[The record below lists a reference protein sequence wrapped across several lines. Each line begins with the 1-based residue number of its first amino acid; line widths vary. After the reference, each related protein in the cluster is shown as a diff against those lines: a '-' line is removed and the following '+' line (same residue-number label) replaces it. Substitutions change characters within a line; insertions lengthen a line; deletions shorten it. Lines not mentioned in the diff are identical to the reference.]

1 MMTGRGFL
9 GMREV
14 LGREIPWVGREP
26 IVVARRPLPGIP
38 APLRNPNAPA
48 RMAGAIISRYPRIAL
63 GQAQQGSNAEILRT
77 KGMLL
82 RVRVGSASSIAGQ
95 QQSSGTTPQA
105 PEEIVAMIDTGAS
118 ISAIDVA
125 VAARL
130 GLVQTGSV
138 QVGGVGGM
146 SQQPVFAA
154 ALEIPDAG
162 VTFDPLMLSG
172 AQLGAP
178 DFQMLVGRNLLC
190 QMILTY
196 DGANGQFALKHA

>member
-1 MMTGRGFL
+1 MNQARGFMGQREILGRGTDWA
-9 GMREV
+9 GSRPV
-14 LGREIPWVGREP
+14 LLVGAPKR
-26 IVVARRPLPGIP
+26 IIP
-38 APLRNPNAPA
+38 ATPRETARLVGPA
-48 RMAGAIISRYPRIAL
+48 LASRYPRVFL
-63 GQAQQGSNAEILRT
+63 GQASQGSNSEILRA
-77 KGMLL
+77 KGMLIK
-82 RVRVGSASSIAGQ
+82 VRVGSATAVAGQ

-105 PEEIVAMIDTGAS
+105 PEEIIAMIDTGAS

-125 VAARL
+125 VAGRL
-130 GLVQTGSV
+130 GLAQTGSI

-162 VTFDPLMLSG
+162 VTFDPLPLSG

-196 DGANGQFALKHA
+196 DGSQGQFALHHA

>member
-1 MMTGRGFL
+1 MNHIRGFM

-14 LGREIPWVGREP
+14 LGRGTPWVGP
-26 IVVARRPLPGIP
+26 RPLSIVGSPDQAVVP
-38 APLRNPNAPA
+38 ATPRERVALLAPA
-48 RMAGAIISRYPRIAL
+48 LASRFPRVAL
-63 GQAQQGSNAEILRT
+63 GQAAQGSNAEILRA
-77 KGMLL
+77 KGMLIK
-82 RVRVGSASSIAGQ
+82 VRVGSASAVAGQ
-95 QQSSGTTPQA
+95 QQSAGQTPQA
-105 PEEIVAMIDTGAS
+105 PEELIAMIDTGAS

-125 VAARL
+125 AAQRL
-130 GLVQTGSV
+130 GLPQTGSI

-162 VTFDPLMLSG
+162 VTFDPLPLSG

-196 DGANGQFALKHA
+196 DGANGQFSLHHA

>member
-1 MMTGRGFL
+1 MMGGNRGFL
-9 GMREV
+9 SATKV
-14 LGREIPWVGREP
+14 LGPELPWG
-26 IVVARRPLPGIP
+26 ARRSLIMP
-38 APLRNPNAPA
+38 AAPVPM
-48 RMAGAIISRYPRIAL
+48 MAGRLAQGSRIPGPGLASRFPRIAL
-63 GQAQQGSNAEILRT
+63 GQASQGSNSEILRT
-77 KGMLL
+77 KGMLIK
-82 RVRVGSASSIAGQ
+82 VHVGSASAVAGQ
-95 QQSSGTTPQA
+95 QSSSGKTPQA
-105 PEEIVAMIDTGAS
+105 PEEIIAMIDTGAS
-118 ISAIDVA
+118 ISAIDQG

-130 GLVQTGSV
+130 GLVQTGSI